1 MKHELNENFKMK
13 LQNNEIINFENII
26 SAINAEENIEMLK
39 EYYEILTT
47 KINPYLY
54 KNLDAII
61 NVLQSRIKNLE
72 SKSNEF
78 NDLIEKM
85 QLTYVEFEEV
95 LPLLYKY
102 TNKGLI
108 TEEEN
113 LKIYAYLSNTI
124 TIYEHEFDGSINYR
138 EKEVFHYTMNYIETK
153 EKNEIETHL
162 LDKYN
167 SSCEKEIESNGKS
180 NSFSKKLTNPD
191 VPLLLTDNETGITTT
206 IIVITT
212 TLILGIF
219 LAVFLLVK
227 W

>member
-54 KNLDAII
+54 KNLDKII
-61 NVLQSRIKNLE
+61 NALQLKIEELEKN
-72 SKSNEF
+72 KNEF
-78 NDLIEKM
+78 NSFIEKIE
-85 QLTYVEFEEV
+85 QTYIEFEEV
-95 LPLLYKY
+95 LPLLYQY
-102 TNKGLI
+102 TNKNQL
-108 TEEEN
+108 TEDEMI
-113 LKIYAYLSNTI
+113 KIYAYLSNTI

-162 LDKYN
+162 LERYN
-167 SSCEKEIESNGKS
+167 SLGQGQRINEIDPSIS
-180 NSFSKKLTNPD
+180 PNSGSVQSGIQSEISSMKAAREAFVEAL
-191 VPLLLTDNETGITTT
+191 EGTGE
-206 IIVITT
+206 V
-212 TLILGIF
+212 GR
-219 LAVFLLVK
+219 VE
-227 W
+227 